1 MGGKSHDANLGAS
14 VAKKDGVEPKRTRHP
29 RAETTERILDAA
41 EDLFSRR
48 DPDKVTVREIAA
60 KAGVTHPVVH
70 EYVGSKADIVAAVI
84 ERGAPRR
91 QHLMIEH
98 PDFFEAL
105 PLVSGD
111 VLERR
116 VHSRSVVRAAMD
128 DRRYEALEDR
138 IRSGQMLLALAGK
151 SLDEGASRPPAAAP
165 IDPRFALA
173 ATTALVYG
181 WVAMEDWLVQFYD
194 LMDEDPA
201 DLRTRLVALVAQVA
215 GLAFPPSAEAAASA
229 PPGTPRKGE

>member
-1 MGGKSHDANLGAS
+1 M
-14 VAKKDGVEPKRTRHP
+14 
-29 RAETTERILDAA
+29 
-41 EDLFSRR
+41 
-48 DPDKVTVREIAA
+48 REIAA
-60 KAGVTHPVVH
+60 AAGVTHPVVH

-91 QHLMIEH
+91 QQLMLEH
-98 PDFFEAL
+98 PEFFEAL
-105 PLVSGD
+105 PLVSWD
-111 VLERR
+111 VLSRR

-138 IRSGQMLLALAGK
+138 IRSGQMLLALARK
-151 SLDEGASRPPAAAP
+151 ALDEGAPRPPAAAP

-173 ATTALVYG
+173 AATALVYG

-201 DLRTRLVALVAQVA
+201 DLRSPACRASPA
-215 GLAFPPSAEAAASA
+215 GRGSGVPAVSGGGCVLATNG
-229 PPGTPRKGE
+229 PGTSRVRRWRPTPPTLNSNRHRS